1 VAVGWFSGSW
11 LGGFVGVAAEE
22 EAVAKGADAT

>member
-1 VAVGWFSGSW
+1 VAVGWFSGSR
-11 LGGFVGVAAEE
+11 LGGFVVVVASE

>member
-1 VAVGWFSGSW
+1 LDGLVVVGW
-11 LGGFVGVAAEE
+11 GGFVGVLAEE